1 MDDWEVLS
9 QQVARL
15 NEQWRKH
22 TTPWMVEDSE
32 SVRLAFPLQQFTQL
46 WQQRVNAERQ
56 WLEAASR
63 IYGSP
68 DPW

>member
-15 NEQWRKH
+15 NEQWRDQ

-32 SVRLAFPLQQFTQL
+32 SVRLAFPLHQFKQL
-46 WQQRVNAERQ
+46 WQQRVDAERE
-56 WLEAASR
+56 WLEAATR
-63 IYGSP
+63 IYGTP